1 MTKCSKCQHTG
12 KPKTKKKS
20 IGKKVIMLSLMVVV
34 YPVSFVILLLI
45 GSIVRVD
52 GCYGTPNDV
61 CLAATMV
68 LSAVITLIYIII
80 VIYKCTRQIEVCEK
94 CGNRTETCVWK

>member
-1 MTKCSKCQHTG
+1 MTQCSKCHHIGEPQT
-12 KPKTKKKS
+12 KTK
-20 IGKKVIMLSLMVVV
+20 IGRKVIMLSLMVVV

-45 GSIVRVD
+45 GIIFRID

-68 LSAVITLIYIII
+68 LSAAITLIYIIT
-80 VIYKCTRQIEVCEK
+80 VLYKCTRKIEVCEK
-94 CGNRTETCVWK
+94 CGNQTEKCMWK

>member
-1 MTKCSKCQHTG
+1 MTKCSKCHHIG
-12 KPKTKKKS
+12 KPETKTK
-20 IGKKVIMLSLMVVV
+20 IGRKVIMLSLMVVV

-52 GCYGTPNDV
+52 GCYGTPNEV

-80 VIYKCTRQIEVCEK
+80 VLYKCTRKIEICKK
-94 CGNRTETCVWK
+94 CGNRTEKCVWK

>member
-1 MTKCSKCQHTG
+1 MAECKMCGHTG
-12 KPKTKKKS
+12 KTKRKS

-45 GSIVRVD
+45 GSILRVE
-52 GCYGTPNDV
+52 GCHGAPNEV

-68 LSAVITLIYIII
+68 LSAVITLIYILI
-80 VIYKCTRQIEVCEK
+80 VIYKCTRQIEVCEN